1 MSGPPP
7 DTGFEHIC
15 FGLNRAT
22 DERSLAFF
30 LRLFNRDELLNTLVS
45 RLADEEISGLVD
57 HLTGILHRHL
67 TEKEYHEL
75 FLGDYGHHH

>member
-1 MSGPPP
+1 MSAQPP
-7 DTGFEHIC
+7 DTGFEQIC

-22 DERSLAFF
+22 DERSLALF
-30 LRLFNRDELLNTLVS
+30 LRLFSRDELLNVLVS
-45 RLADEEISGLVD
+45 RLADEELSGLVD
-57 HLTGILHRHL
+57 YFTGLLRNHL